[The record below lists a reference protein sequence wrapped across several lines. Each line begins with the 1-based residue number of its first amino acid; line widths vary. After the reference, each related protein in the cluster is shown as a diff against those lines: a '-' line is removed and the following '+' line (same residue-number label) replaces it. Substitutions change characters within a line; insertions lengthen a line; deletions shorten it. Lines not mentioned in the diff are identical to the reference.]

1 MFGLTLIVGNL
12 GRDPEEKKTK
22 TGLTIANLNVAVS
35 RRYKEED
42 ETEWYR
48 VTVFGKTAENCIKYL
63 AKGSQVLIQGRMKT
77 DSWADKAT
85 GETKYSTKLIAD
97 QVKFLSKKV
106 QRVEEQAP
114 PTGQGQDDDDIPF

>member
-106 QRVEEQAP
+106 QREEQAP